1 MSCENGQCLWT
12 AAYKGHATTR
22 TGISTTEAKL
32 AWKLGNEAKSVIVG
46 RDNTASPTDIF
57 VGVFIIIMVLPDN
70 SQKNRIASFHFDN
83 LNLFYVHKC

>member
-1 MSCENGQCLWT
+1 MRMVNALGQQLT
-12 AAYKGHATTR
+12 KVMPPQGQGSPR
-22 TGISTTEAKL
+22 LKLKL